1 MICCSNNPMAP
12 RKLSAWTH
20 KTLVPQALI
29 RPLKGLN
36 DRLRNPVAVKQQ

>member
-29 RPLKGLN
+29 RPLN
-36 DRLRNPVAVKQQ
+36 NRLRNPVAVMMK